1 MGFPGRLSISTASCR
16 NKGMTGR
23 DERALA
29 DFPARITFQVET
41 PCYLISEEV
50 IRRNCAVL
58 DSVQKRTGA
67 RILLALKAFAL
78 PALFPLLRETL
89 HGVCASGPVEA
100 RIGREEFGREVHTYA
115 PAYTAVQMERVIH
128 YSDHILF
135 NSLNQWRAYRDR
147 ILAAERGI
155 EVGLRVN
162 PGHSEVKHNLYN
174 PCLPGS
180 RFGLQSKDLDDA
192 DLTGIDGLH
201 FHALCEQNADV
212 LERVLASFEHL
223 YGAYIPR
230 MRWVNFGGG
239 HHITR
244 EDYDEDLLCRL
255 IDAFRKKYN
264 NIDVYLEPGEAV
276 VLNSGAFVTT
286 VLDIID
292 NGMKIAIV
300 DSSAETH
307 MPDVL
312 AMPYRPAI
320 IGADKPGVLPH
331 TYRLGGISC
340 LAGDVIGDYS
350 FAEPLQTGDR
360 VVLLDMALY
369 SFVKNTTFNGVELPA
384 LITFNRA
391 ADTVSVVR
399 RFGYEDYKNR
409 VS

>member
-1 MGFPGRLSISTASCR
+1 
-16 NKGMTGR
+16 MTSR
-23 DERALA
+23 DERSLA
-29 DFPARITFQVET
+29 DFPARITGEVET

-58 DSVQKRTGA
+58 DSVQQRSGA

-78 PALFPLLRETL
+78 PAFFPLIRKTL
-89 HGVCASGPVEA
+89 HGVCASGPIEA

-115 PAYTAVQMERVIH
+115 PAYTAAQMGRVIC

-135 NSLNQWRAYRDR
+135 NSLNQWRQYREEIR
-147 ILAAERGI
+147 AAGRGI

-162 PGHSEVKHNLYN
+162 PGHSEVAVDLYN

-180 RFGLQSKDLDDA
+180 RFGLQPEDLKEV

-212 LERVLASFEHL
+212 LERVLASFERL
-223 YGAYIPR
+223 YGEYLPR

-239 HHITR
+239 HHITA
-244 EDYDEDLLCRL
+244 EDYDVDLLCSL
-255 IDAFRKKYN
+255 ITAFRKRYN
-264 NIDVYLEPGEAV
+264 DIPVYLEPGEAV
-276 VLNSGAFVTT
+276 VLNSGVFITT

-320 IGADKPGVLPH
+320 IGADQAGVLPH

-350 FAEPLQTGDR
+350 FDEPLRPGDR
-360 VVLLDMALY
+360 LVLLDMALY

-384 LITFNRA
+384 LITFSQTT
-391 ADTVSVVR
+391 DTVTVVR
-399 RFGYEDYKNR
+399 RFGYEDYKSR